1 MLLYKGM
8 VCYYISVWYDLPT
21 FAARPS
27 LAPLFRLAEEGAQT
41 TYTFL
46 NFLLSGGLKSLILC
60 MLFIPIFVPQIVTE
74 GTWTSIR
81 A

>member
-1 MLLYKGM
+1 MICPPSQLALPLPLL
-8 VCYYISVWYDLPT
+8 SDL
-21 FAARPS
+21 RK
-27 LAPLFRLAEEGAQT
+27 RGANH
-41 TYTFL
+41 YTSL

-60 MLFIPIFVPQIVTE
+60 MLFISIFVPQIVTE

>member
-1 MLLYKGM
+1 MIGPPSQLALPLPLLSDCGRWGANH
-8 VCYYISVWYDLPT
+8 YIS
-21 FAARPS
+21 
-27 LAPLFRLAEEGAQT
+27 
-41 TYTFL
+41 L
-46 NFLLSGGLKSLILC
+46 NFLLSWGLKSFILC